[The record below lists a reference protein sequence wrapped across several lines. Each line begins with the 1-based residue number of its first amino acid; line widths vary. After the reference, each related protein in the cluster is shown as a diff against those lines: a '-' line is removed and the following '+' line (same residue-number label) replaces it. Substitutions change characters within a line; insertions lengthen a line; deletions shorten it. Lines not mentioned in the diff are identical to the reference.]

1 MNSKFETQLNDMLQS
16 FEKFMSNTW
25 GEAKSTFKS
34 TYNST
39 PILSVLAVC
48 FIISLLISIAP
59 LALFLFCA
67 YFVIKLFVTT
77 GKATAVQLPN
87 KNKEGSNDEFGQR

>member
-1 MNSKFETQLNDMLQS
+1 MKPRFETQLNDMLQS
-16 FEKFMSNTW
+16 FEKFMCNTW
-25 GEAKSTFKS
+25 REAKSTFKS
-34 TYNST
+34 TYDST

-77 GKATAVQLPN
+77 KNIPAAQLPN
-87 KNKEGSNDEFGQR
+87 SNQEANNDEFSRK